1 MVCLGLSENH
11 PFKGPDSF
19 PSATVK
25 GEACPRLGDGP
36 AMGLDQGS
44 LMWFPVFHASLF
56 SNCFHANRILMLFL
70 MHCDL
75 CSHTEL
81 PLEYLFSWA
90 SWSKRCS
97 SKRSLGRSENHSW
110 APDLLRAWVQPRQ
123 ASSDRPCT
131 NGPRPL
137 RSCNPVS
144 HLQAPSLHPACGKG
158 NFSMCS
164 FGGLP
169 CFGVQNA
176 GCIR

>member
-1 MVCLGLSENH
+1 MVISLSPAPNPFLLYRKLFQPRLLSLSRLLKKKSWTGQLCFDYTSGMVCLGLSENH

-97 SKRSLGRSENHSW
+97 SKRSLGRSENHS
-110 APDLLRAWVQPRQ
+110 
-123 ASSDRPCT
+123 
-131 NGPRPL
+131 G
-137 RSCNPVS
+137 
-144 HLQAPSLHPACGKG
+144 HLTC
-158 NFSMCS
+158 
-164 FGGLP
+164 
-169 CFGVQNA
+169 
-176 GCIR
+176 